1 MAKPLSDEEIAI
13 FKEAFDSYDTDKG
26 GNITVEEFGHV
37 MKESGKDISEE
48 ELAQIIK
55 EVDIDG
61 DGTINFDEFIA
72 MMTGR
77 TRQKKEDLK
86 SIEDDLRAESAPIP
100 VASEEDI
107 NFGESFDEDPEEEW
121 KSAWKEFDHSL
132 NGSITAAQLRQIF
145 GNLGESITDSEIDN
159 DIMKSVD
166 AEDKISYREFVEFMN
181 ERSSAEM
188 DIFNSY

>member
-1 MAKPLSDEEIAI
+1 
-13 FKEAFDSYDTDKG
+13 
-26 GNITVEEFGHV
+26 
-37 MKESGKDISEE
+37 MKESGKNPSEE

-77 TRQKKEDLK
+77 TRQKKEDPKL
-86 SIEDDLRAESAPIP
+86 SEDDLRAESAPIP
-100 VASEEDI
+100 VASEED
-107 NFGESFDEDPEEEW
+107 FEECFEEDSEEEW
-121 KSAWKEFDHSL
+121 KSAWKEFDPSL
-132 NGSITAAQLRQIF
+132 QGSITAAQLRQLF
-145 GNLGESITDSEIDN
+145 GNLGESISDAEIDN

-181 ERSSAEM
+181 ERSTAEM

>member
-13 FKEAFDSYDTDKG
+13 FKEAFDAYDTDKG
-26 GNITVEEFGHV
+26 GNITVEEFAHV
-37 MKESGKDISEE
+37 MKESGQNPSEE

-77 TRQKKEDLK
+77 TRQKKEDPK
-86 SIEDDLRAESAPIP
+86 PGENDLRAESAPIP
-100 VASEEDI
+100 VATEED
-107 NFGESFDEDPEEEW
+107 SEEEW

-132 NGSITAAQLRQIF
+132 KGSITAAQLRQVF
-145 GNLGESITDSEIDN
+145 GNLGETISDAEIDN

-166 AEDKISYREFVEFMN
+166 AEDKISYREFVKFMN
-181 ERSSAEM
+181 ERSTAEM
-188 DIFNSY
+188 DIFNSYLEGR